1 MLLIWEKIQIC
12 SLIVFGGLWRVWTNR
27 KIVLVDQML
36 WDGFVRVFIFF
47 LCFLNLLNR
56 RVFLI
61 DYRLHIAV
69 ILSDDLRSQ
78 SLWQFQKILVLVLV
92 SKYRQC
98 INDTISM
105 GNHVLDYLQ
114 LIQHFIEILIL
125 CLRGFAWIGK
135 VQWAFRGKTLIIL
148 LILRIFMLFFVTVQL
163 QLLLIVILLK
173 FLVRIHLLSL
183 LLLRLF
189 IIWLSLI
196 FYLRFVVKL

>member
-1 MLLIWEKIQIC
+1 MLLIWKKIQIC

-27 KIVLVDQML
+27 KIVLVDKML
-36 WDGFVRVFIFF
+36 WDGFVRVFIFC

-105 GNHVLDYLQ
+105 INHILDYLQ

-148 LILRIFMLFFVTVQL
+148 LILGIFMHFFVTVQL